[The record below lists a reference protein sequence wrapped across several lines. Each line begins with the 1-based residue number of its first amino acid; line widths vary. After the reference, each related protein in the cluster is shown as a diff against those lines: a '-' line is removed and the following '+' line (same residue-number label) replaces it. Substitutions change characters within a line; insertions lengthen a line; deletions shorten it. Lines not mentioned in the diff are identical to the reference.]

1 MTLGNAAQADPVEGR
16 GASLYRTVLEKH
28 GGTLRPQSVQTKQE
42 QIAEL
47 ARNNPRMAINTL
59 HHHIDFEWVMYAYEC
74 TRKDGAVGVDGQTAE
89 DYAAN
94 LEQNLLSLIDRIKS
108 GRYYAPAVRRHYIPK
123 GDGGRR
129 GLGIGSFENKVAERA
144 IVMLMEPVY
153 EQVFLDCSHGF
164 RPNRSAHGALQSV
177 WTAVMKQGGRWILDV
192 DIRKFF
198 DSLVPA
204 KLRELLDRR
213 VTDGVVRRMID
224 KWLKAGV
231 LEAGQIHFPDLGTPQ
246 GGVASPLLANIY
258 LHYVL
263 DEWFAEQVKPRLR
276 GTGTLARFADDFVMV
291 FQYKDDAERV
301 LEVLGKRLGKFG
313 LQLHP
318 DKTQL
323 VDFRAGRKPQ
333 HADGDTVPTT
343 FNFLG
348 FAHVW
353 GKSRRGKHVV
363 RRVTAKDR
371 FARTVA
377 AIDDACRSMRHEP
390 IREQHR
396 SLCRKLT
403 GHMAY
408 FGITGNFRR
417 LALLLCEVKR
427 SWRKW
432 LSRRSNESRVTWDAF
447 NRLLEQLPLPRPRIY
462 RSYAAT

>member
-1 MTLGNAAQADPVEGR
+1 LPYAARAAFLSQ
-16 GASLYRTVLEKH
+16 
-28 GGTLRPQSVQTKQE
+28 Q

-47 ARNNPRMAINTL
+47 ASNNPGMAISTL
-59 HHHIDFEWVMYAYEC
+59 HHHIDYEWVLYAYEC
-74 TRKDGAVGVDGQTAE
+74 TRKDGATGVDGQTAE
-89 DYAAN
+89 AYAAN
-94 LEQNLLSLIDRIKS
+94 LEQNLMSLIDRIKS

-123 GDGGRR
+123 RDGGRR
-129 GLGIGSFENKVAERA
+129 GLGIASFEDKVAERA

-164 RPNRSAHGALQSV
+164 RPKRSAHRALQAV
-177 WTAVMKQGGRWILDV
+177 WAAVMKQGGRWVLDV
-192 DIRKFF
+192 DVRKFF

-204 KLRELLDRR
+204 KLRELLDKR

-231 LEAGQIHFPDLGTPQ
+231 VENGQIHYPELGTPQ
-246 GGVASPLLANIY
+246 GGVISPLLANIY

-263 DEWFAEQVKPRLR
+263 DDWFAEQAKPRLR
-276 GTGTLARFADDFVMV
+276 GRCTLVRFADDFVVV

-301 LEVLGKRLGKFG
+301 LEVLGPRLGKYG

-318 DKTQL
+318 DKTRL

-333 HADGDTVPTT
+333 RAGGDAVPDT

-348 FAHVW
+348 FAHIW
-353 GKSRRGKHVV
+353 GQSRKGKNVL
-363 RRVTAKDR
+363 RQVTAKDR

-377 AIDDACRSMRHEP
+377 AIDDSCRRMRHEP
-390 IREQHR
+390 LREQHR
-396 SLCRKLT
+396 SLCRKLR

-417 LALLLCEVKR
+417 VAQLVYEAQR

-432 LSRRSNESRVTWDAF
+432 LSRRSDKSRVPWDTF
-447 NRLLEQLPLPRPRIY
+447 NRLLEQLPLPSPTIY
-462 RSYAAT
+462 RSYVAT

>member
-1 MTLGNAAQADPVEGR
+1 
-16 GASLYRTVLEKH
+16 
-28 GGTLRPQSVQTKQE
+28 VQTKQE

-47 ARNNPRMAINTL
+47 ARNNPRMAISTL
-59 HHHIDFEWVMYAYEC
+59 QHHIDYEWVLYAYER

-94 LEQNLLSLIDRIKS
+94 LEQNLMSLIDRIKS
-108 GRYYAPAVRRHYIPK
+108 GQYYAPAVRRHYIPK

-192 DIRKFF
+192 DVRKFF

-231 LEAGQIHFPDLGTPQ
+231 LEDGQIHYPDLGTPQ
-246 GGVASPLLANIY
+246 GGVVSPLLANVY

-276 GTGTLARFADDFVMV
+276 GTATLARFADDFVIV
-291 FQYKDDAERV
+291 FQYKEDAERV
-301 LEVLGKRLGKFG
+301 LAVMGNRLGKYG

-333 HADGDTVPTT
+333 HVGDDAMPST

-348 FAHVW
+348 FAHIW
-353 GKSRRGKHVV
+353 GKSRRGRNVM

-377 AIDDACRSMRHEP
+377 AIDAACRRMRHAP
-390 IREQHR
+390 LREQSR
-396 SLCRKLT
+396 ILCLKLR

-417 LALLLCEVKR
+417 IARLVNEAQR

-432 LSRRSNESRVTWDAF
+432 LSRRSDKSRVPWDAF
-447 NRLLEQLPLPRPRIY
+447 LRVVKQFPLPRPRIY
-462 RSYAAT
+462 RRYAAT